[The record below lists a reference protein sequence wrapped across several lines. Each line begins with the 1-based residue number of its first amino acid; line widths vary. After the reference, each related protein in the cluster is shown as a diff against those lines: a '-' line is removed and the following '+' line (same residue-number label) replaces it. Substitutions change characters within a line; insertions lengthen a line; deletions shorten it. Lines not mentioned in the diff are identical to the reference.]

1 MDFTFH
7 MPVDVRSG
15 EGCVRTAGPL
25 LRGLGRRCLIVTG
38 GHGAKESGALD
49 DLLAVLKDS
58 RIDATIFPGVG
69 QNPLVSQCQQAAGA
83 AEICR
88 ADFLVGVGG
97 GSVMDAAK
105 AAAWLAA
112 NRIEAVEQLF
122 AGTLRRPP
130 LPLVLIGT
138 TAGTGSEV
146 SAVSVLT
153 LDRDLP
159 DGTKAGRKK
168 SITHPNCYARY
179 AFADPRYTATLPRR
193 ATVSAALDALSHAA
207 EGFLSPSCG
216 DVTAS
221 FAEKALPLISG
232 GLRWLAAHEGLP
244 DAALRERLLYGS
256 LWAGMVLNAAGTAYP
271 HPFGYILT
279 EDFGIPHGMAC
290 AVFLPSLLRR
300 AEQAAPARAQRL
312 FALCGGRE
320 GLFGVLAA
328 LVDAP
333 VRMTEEQ
340 IAAYSSRWEGLKNF
354 TRTPGGF
361 SIQEGRALFRELF
374 TTP

>member
-1 MDFTFH
+1 
-7 MPVDVRSG
+7 
-15 EGCVRTAGPL
+15 
-25 LRGLGRRCLIVTG
+25 
-38 GHGAKESGALD
+38 
-49 DLLAVLKDS
+49 
-58 RIDATIFPGVG
+58 
-69 QNPLVSQCQQAAGA
+69 
-83 AEICR
+83 
-88 ADFLVGVGG
+88 
-97 GSVMDAAK
+97 MDAAK

-153 LDRDLP
+153 LDRDLS

-232 GLRWLAAHEGLP
+232 G
-244 DAALRERLLYGS
+244 S
-256 LWAGMVLNAAGTAYP
+256 AGW
-271 HPFGYILT
+271 
-279 EDFGIPHGMAC
+279 
-290 AVFLPSLLRR
+290 
-300 AEQAAPARAQRL
+300 QPARACRTPPCGNACCT
-312 FALCGGRE
+312 ALCGR
-320 GLFGVLAA
+320 AWCSTRR
-328 LVDAP
+328 AP
-333 VRMTEEQ
+333 PIPIPSAT
-340 IAAYSSRWEGLKNF
+340 F
-354 TRTPGGF
+354 
-361 SIQEGRALFRELF
+361 
-374 TTP
+374 